1 MKNSLKY
8 CILTLAI
15 MLMSFAFMQRHELV
29 YTYEDTSCFIV
40 RDLCA
45 ECIEYQHSVYEPQK
59 DICLVSGN
67 GSSNATFRLQK
78 CGKRNFSGNNKSYIL
93 SVNFGK
99 DFSDKLGFA
108 HSNLRH
114 SYTIFHAKPQL
125 LLIRFGKLVI

>member
-1 MKNSLKY
+1 MKNFLKY

-29 YTYEDTSCFIV
+29 YTYEDTSCSIV
-40 RDLCA
+40 RDLCS

-78 CGKRNFSGNNKSYIL
+78 GGKRNLSGNNKYDICSYR
-93 SVNFGK
+93 FGK
-99 DFSDKLGFA
+99 GFSDILGFV
-108 HSNLRH
+108 HLNIRH
-114 SYTIFHAKPQL
+114 SCTLFFAKPQL
-125 LLIRFGKLVI
+125 LLIRLGKLII

>member
-1 MKNSLKY
+1 
-8 CILTLAI
+8 
-15 MLMSFAFMQRHELV
+15 MSYAFMQRHELV
-29 YTYEDTSCFIV
+29 YTYEDTLCSIV

-78 CGKRNFSGNNKSYIL
+78 SGKRNFSGNNKSYIS
-93 SVNFGK
+93 SVKFGK

-108 HSNLRH
+108 HVNLRH
-114 SYTIFHAKPQL
+114 SHTMIFARPQL